1 MTGMEFGLF
10 TGGFVPKG
18 LWGHDDPSVAEHERL
33 LSEVALAELADK
45 TNWKYWWTTEHHFL
59 DEYSHISANEV
70 LLPWVAARTERI
82 HVGSGIF
89 NITPPVN
96 QPARVAER
104 VAMLDHLSNGR
115 FEFGTGRG
123 SSTTEQ
129 GGFGITDPDLTK
141 AMYDEVIVEFRKMWN
156 QTSYA
161 HDGTHFSM
169 PTRNVLPKPWVK
181 PHPPM
186 WVAAGNPGTF
196 EKAARMGLGVLCF
209 TAGNPAD
216 VAPLI
221 EIYKNTIG
229 DAEPVG
235 DYVND
240 NVAVVSQFLCL
251 EDGDE
256 ARNWMTRSGGNY
268 HNGLLFRYL
277 DTFPRP
283 TGIPPWPEVL
293 PPLTRAQVDYIVEHN
308 GSIVGNPEQCAAAL
322 ERFTAIGCDQLL
334 MGPSSTTWP
343 HDLMVEAIE
352 LFGKE
357 VIPQFDPDPE
367 HSTSRQRRE
376 AAARLGC

>member
-1 MTGMEFGLF
+1 MEFGLF
-10 TGGFVPKG
+10 CGGFTPKD
-18 LWGHDDPSVAEHERL
+18 LWGLDSSEAEHRRL
-33 LSEVALAELADK
+33 MSEVDLAVLADQ

-70 LLPWVAARTERI
+70 LLPWVGARTEQI

-96 QPARVAER
+96 HPARIAER
-104 VAMLDHLSNGR
+104 VAMLDHLTNGR

-129 GGFGITDPDLTK
+129 QGFGIPEPDVTK
-141 AMYDEVIVEFRKMWN
+141 AMFDEVIVEFRRMWSE
-156 QTSYA
+156 TDYS

-169 PTRNVLPKPWVK
+169 PTRNVLPKPYVK

-209 TAGNPAD
+209 TVGSPTQL
-216 VAPLI
+216 APLV
-221 EIYKNTIG
+221 EIYKQTIA

-235 DYVND
+235 EYVND

-251 EDGDE
+251 ENRDE
-256 ARNWMTRSGGNY
+256 ARDWLTRSGGNY
-268 HNGLLFRYL
+268 HNSLLFRYL

-283 TGIPPWPEVL
+283 EHIPPWPEVL
-293 PPLTRAQVDYIVEHN
+293 PPLDRQQVDHLIEEN
-308 GSIVGNPEQCAAAL
+308 GSMVGDPEDCVAAV
-322 ERFTAIGCDQLL
+322 ERLQAVGCDQIL

-343 HDLMVEAIE
+343 HELCAQSVE
-352 LFGKE
+352 LFGKQ
-357 VIPQFDPDPE
+357 VIPEFDTDPE
-367 HSTSRQRRE
+367 HSTSRYRRQ
-376 AAARLGC
+376 AAARTG